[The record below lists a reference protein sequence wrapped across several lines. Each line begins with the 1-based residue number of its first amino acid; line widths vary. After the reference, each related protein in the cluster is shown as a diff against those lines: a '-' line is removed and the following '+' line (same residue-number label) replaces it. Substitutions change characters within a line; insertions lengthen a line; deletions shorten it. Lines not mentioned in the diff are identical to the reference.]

1 MLGKILS
8 NKLESSMGRLM
19 IRLDNMAYL
28 ERKRQNHKTLSYLN
42 SIHPSCNLG
51 ESSIIHNSRKIKED
65 IVIGP
70 YSAIFGHLMTFP
82 MGGSISIGERCFVG
96 EGSRIWS
103 AANIKV
109 GNYVLISHGVNIYD
123 SNTHSTSWQDRRI
136 EINDRLPQI
145 SSVNHNFDLKASPIV
160 IEDDVWIG
168 CNALILKG
176 VRIGRGSIIGA
187 SAVITRDIPSFSVVV
202 DKPDLIIKSLP
213 YSINSA
219 GERL

>member
-1 MLGKILS
+1 
-8 NKLESSMGRLM
+8 
-19 IRLDNMAYL
+19 
-28 ERKRQNHKTLSYLN
+28 
-42 SIHPSCNLG
+42 
-51 ESSIIHNSRKIKED
+51 
-65 IVIGP
+65 
-70 YSAIFGHLMTFP
+70 
-82 MGGSISIGERCFVG
+82 
-96 EGSRIWS
+96 
-103 AANIKV
+103 
-109 GNYVLISHGVNIYD
+109 LISHGVNIYD

>member
-1 MLGKILS
+1 
-8 NKLESSMGRLM
+8 
-19 IRLDNMAYL
+19 
-28 ERKRQNHKTLSYLN
+28 
-42 SIHPSCNLG
+42 
-51 ESSIIHNSRKIKED
+51 
-65 IVIGP
+65 
-70 YSAIFGHLMTFP
+70 MTFP